1 MALADD
7 THGVSAFDDTDR
19 SRRALS
25 WVALAELLALS
36 LWFSAS
42 AVAPALSLEWSLS
55 AGEVAGL
62 TSWVQIGFVVGAL
75 AIAFTNLADVIP
87 SRRLFAIAAIAGA
100 GANLGLLAVD
110 NDAVP
115 LAMVLRFVTGVTL
128 AGVYPSGLKI
138 IAGWFE
144 RGRGMA
150 LGVLVAPCSPQ

>member
-1 MALADD
+1 MALADG
-7 THGVSAFDDTDR
+7 TRGVSAFDEADG

-25 WVALAELLALS
+25 WVALAELLGLS

-55 AGEVAGL
+55 TGEIAGL

-87 SRRLFAIAAIAGA
+87 SRRLFAVAAVIGA

-110 NDAVP
+110 QDTVL
-115 LAMVLRFVTGVTL
+115 LAMVLRFVTGATL

-138 IAGWFE
+138 MAGSI
-144 RGRGMA
+144 
-150 LGVLVAPCSPQ
+150 GVVSWRPPAPPP